1 MNFFTQIRLDIGK
14 LENSYKDL
22 EENLKQKKSQVT
34 SMEKEIRK
42 LTSLP
47 SMEDLIKEKQIL
59 VAAVAE
65 LTDEV
70 YQLSACPDDVQVC
83 LTFV

>member
-1 MNFFTQIRLDIGK
+1 MNFFTQSRLDIGK
-14 LENSYKDL
+14 LENSYRDL

-42 LTSLP
+42 LNSLP
-47 SMEDLIKEKQIL
+47 SMEDLIKEKQNLNDAI
-59 VAAVAE
+59 VE

-70 YQLSACPDDVQVC
+70 FKLSALPDDVQVS
-83 LTFV
+83 VV

>member
-22 EENLKQKKSQVT
+22 EENLKQKKIQIASN
-34 SMEKEIRK
+34 EKEIRK
-42 LTSLP
+42 LISLP

-59 VAAVAE
+59 NDTVVE

-70 YQLSACPDDVQVC
+70 YKLSARPDDVQVC
-83 LTFV
+83 MR